1 MKKLITVALMCAMS
15 VALTGGCNPP
25 EQAPK
30 PLPPGPEKP
39 VKPTPEPEPTPEPDK
54 SALRCVGYLSQWDYA
69 CYETLDWSALT
80 HINIAFCN
88 PDSAGKMQNPFSAGD
103 ATFNAII
110 KKAHDN
116 GVKVIAS
123 LRDDTTIQG
132 LISTAKGRTD
142 FVTELV
148 AYAKKY
154 KLDGIDSDLERSDP
168 SFWTNYEAFIIELNK
183 ACDENNLL
191 LTTAVST
198 WFSNN
203 ITDKTFACFDFIN
216 TMSYDLGFANHSKFE
231 DMKAMAE
238 HYRDVRKIP
247 ASRIVVGV
255 PFYGY
260 NKNNNDWN
268 DFRTYKQIIAA
279 DPAAWDKD
287 ESDNYVYNGAPTIEA
302 KSKFGQDYGGI
313 MIWHLAQDAAG
324 DRALLK
330 VIAKNLFATGA
341 APRPVNN

>member
-1 MKKLITVALMCAMS
+1 V
-15 VALTGGCNPP
+15 
-25 EQAPK
+25 
-30 PLPPGPEKP
+30 
-39 VKPTPEPEPTPEPDK
+39 EPTPDPEP
-54 SALRCVGYLSQWDYA
+54 LRCVGYLSQWDYA
-69 CYETLDWSALT
+69 CYETMDWSALT

-88 PDSAGKMQNPFSAGD
+88 PDSSGKMQNPFTGDTSAFD
-103 ATFNAII
+103 KVVA
-110 KKAHDN
+110 KAHAN

-132 LISTAKGRTD
+132 LISSAEGRTA
-142 FVTELV
+142 FVTELM

-154 KLDGIDSDLERSDP
+154 KLDGIDSDLERSDAT
-168 SFWTNYEAFIIELNK
+168 FWTNYEAFIVELNT
-183 ACDENNLL
+183 ACDQNKLL

-231 DMKAMAE
+231 DMKTMAE

-247 ASRIVVGV
+247 ADRIVVGV

-268 DFRTYKQIIAA
+268 DFKTYGQIVAA
-279 DPAAWDKD
+279 DPNAWDKD
-287 ESDNYVYNGAPTIEA
+287 QSGNYVYNGATTIAA
-302 KSKFGQDYGGI
+302 KSKFAQDYGGI
-313 MIWHLAQDAAG
+313 MIWHLAQDTTG
-324 DRALLK
+324 DKALLK
-330 VIAKNLFATGA
+330 VIGNNLFTSGT